1 MGILEEK
8 REKGAEGKS
17 EEIMAENFP
26 NHRSRKFREH
36 QAGYTPKTAHL
47 GIS

>member
-17 EEIMAENFP
+17 EEIIQKRGQAEDNP
-26 NHRSRKFREH
+26 GAARSLRR
-36 QAGYTPKTAHL
+36 G
-47 GIS
+47 S

>member
-8 REKGAEGKS
+8 REKGAEGIS

-26 NHRSRKFREH
+26 NHRSRSSENTKQDKH
-36 QAGYTPKTAHL
+36 PKQHT
-47 GIS
+47 